1 MIVLH
6 VCAGLFYGYFFTT
19 FDIPKMISSSEF
31 VIVAQPITVRRIVVS
46 KKRHSSLLNFRH
58 IGQRK
63 LIRILNV
70 L

>member
-1 MIVLH
+1 
-6 VCAGLFYGYFFTT
+6 
-19 FDIPKMISSSEF
+19 MISSSEF

-63 LIRILNV
+63 LIIRTFIWRV
-70 L
+70 LGWDI